1 MSTVLEKIKQR
12 QREWAEANGIRYDE
26 RGYVYD
32 LDDNLFQ
39 PLSPQSLNEF
49 GTGAGSE
56 LDTKMKALHSSSALA
71 ANFFEYWRFRDS
83 GIVAEAMGFPS
94 ADYSLNFE
102 KVHEKPE
109 GLGGIP
115 PHLDLELNAKRAMP
129 IAIEAKFTEPYSG
142 KPTRLK
148 KAYIADDVI
157 DKIWGGLEKCRELA
171 ERFTEEV
178 PFQYL
183 DAPQL
188 LKHIVGLC
196 NSYGEGN
203 FVLVYLWYDTYTG
216 ESEKHVAE
224 IEDFANGISGE
235 VEFKQVTYQEVFE
248 RIRNEEDGE
257 TGYSTY
263 MLERYFPNADFSR
276 RYKR

>member
-1 MSTVLEKIKQR
+1 MKVPHINTILEKIKRQQR
-12 QREWAEANGIRYDE
+12 DWAEANGISCDKN
-26 RGYVYD
+26 GYVFD
-32 LDDNLFQ
+32 LNDNLFQ
-39 PLSPQSLNEF
+39 PLSPQSLDEF
-49 GTGAGSE
+49 GAGVGSE

-71 ANFFEYWRFRDS
+71 ANFFEYWRFRDL

-115 PHLDLELNAKRAMP
+115 PHLDLELNAEGVMP
-129 IAIEAKFTEPYSG
+129 IAVEAKFTEPYSG
-142 KPTRLK
+142 KSPLLK
-148 KAYIADDVI
+148 KAYIAERVI
-157 DKIWGGLEKCRELA
+157 DKIWGRLEKCRELA
-171 ERFTEEV
+171 EHFTEEV

-188 LKHIVGLC
+188 LKHIVGLR

-203 FVLVYLWYDTYTG
+203 FVLAYLWYDTYTG

-224 IEDFANGISGE
+224 IDDFANAICSD
-235 VEFKQVTYQEVFE
+235 VEFKQVTYQEVFD
-248 RIRNEEDGE
+248 RIGNKEDGE
-257 TGYSTY
+257 KSYLTY
-263 MLERYFPNADFSR
+263 MLSRYFRSTG
-276 RYKR
+276 